1 MDGRAKG
8 AQLVIGF
15 GALLWVAALIM
26 TPGALRPL
34 CAFICHQRPE
44 RSFFVD
50 GTQLPVCARCLGLY
64 AGAALAIPF
73 ALLAGT
79 PPAARRA
86 RYILLVAALP
96 TALTWTLEF
105 AGAIPFSNAAR
116 FIAALPLGCTA
127 SWLVLATITDN

>member
-1 MDGRAKG
+1 MRG
-8 AQLVIGF
+8 AQLVVGF

-26 TPGALRPL
+26 APVALRPL

-44 RSFFVD
+44 RSFFID

-64 AGAALAIPF
+64 VGAALATPF

-79 PPAARRA
+79 PLVARRA
-86 RYILLVAALP
+86 RYVLLVAALP
-96 TALTWTLEF
+96 TALTWSLEF

-127 SWLVLATITDN
+127 AWLVLATIADN